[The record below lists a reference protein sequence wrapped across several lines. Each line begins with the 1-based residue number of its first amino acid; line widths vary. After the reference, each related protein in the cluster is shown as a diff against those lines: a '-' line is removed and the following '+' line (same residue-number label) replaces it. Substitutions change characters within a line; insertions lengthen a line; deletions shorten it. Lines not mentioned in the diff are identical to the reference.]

1 MTLKKQVDG
10 EIKKA
15 MLNKQKERLRALR
28 AIKSAILVE
37 ETQKG
42 AGDVLSE
49 DAEMK
54 IVQKA
59 VKQRKDSV
67 DLYKK
72 QGRDDLA
79 QKEIEELQVIEG
91 FLPKQ
96 LSESEIENELKT
108 IIKELGASSPS
119 DMGRI
124 MGSATKKLAG
134 KAEGKLISAIAK
146 RLLTN

>member
-108 IIKELGASSPS
+108 IIKELGVSSPS

-124 MGSATKKLAG
+124 MGNATKKLAG

>member
-134 KAEGKLISAIAK
+134 KAEGKLISAITK
-146 RLLTN
+146 RLLAN

>member
-134 KAEGKLISAIAK
+134 KAEGKLISVITK
-146 RLLTN
+146 RLLAN